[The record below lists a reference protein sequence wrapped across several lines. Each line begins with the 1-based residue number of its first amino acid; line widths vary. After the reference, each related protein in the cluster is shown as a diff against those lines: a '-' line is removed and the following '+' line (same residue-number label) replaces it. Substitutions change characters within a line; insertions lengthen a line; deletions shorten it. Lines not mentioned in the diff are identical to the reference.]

1 MATVRVPAG
10 QRLVLTNVDWKTY
23 TRLLRTFDE
32 RPSLRLT
39 YDRGTLEIITLTYG
53 QESWGFLLGRMVVAL
68 TEELGLPIAGGG
80 STTFRRKKKRRGL
93 EPDEC
98 YWITHE
104 AQVRGKMRIDL
115 RKDPP
120 PDLAIEVE
128 VSRSALNRMGI
139 YAALGVPEVWR
150 FDGQALTFHVLN
162 AQGQYDVKTHS
173 ATFPKVSS
181 ADVLRLLAL
190 RGQTEV
196 NALLRQFR
204 ARVRQTHCPAAP
216 LAPSP

>member
-1 MATVRVPAG
+1 MATASARTG

-39 YDRGTLEIITLTYG
+39 YDRGTLEIMTLTYG
-53 QESWGFLLGRMVVAL
+53 HESWGYVLGRMVDVL

-80 STTFRRKKKRRGL
+80 STTFRRKKRRRGL
-93 EPDEC
+93 EPDQC

-104 AQVRGKMRIDL
+104 AQVRGKLRIDL
-115 RKDPP
+115 RMDPP
-120 PDLAIEVE
+120 PDLAIEVD
-128 VSRSALNRMGI
+128 VTSSSLNRMGI

-150 FDGQALTFHVLN
+150 FDGQAVSFHILN
-162 AQGQYDVKTHS
+162 AAGDYEIRPNS
-173 ATFPKVSS
+173 ALFPKVSS
-181 ADVLRLLAL
+181 ADILRFLLL
-190 RGQTEV
+190 RGHLEV

-204 ARVRQTHCPAAP
+204 AWVRQAHGLAAP
-216 LAPSP
+216 TP